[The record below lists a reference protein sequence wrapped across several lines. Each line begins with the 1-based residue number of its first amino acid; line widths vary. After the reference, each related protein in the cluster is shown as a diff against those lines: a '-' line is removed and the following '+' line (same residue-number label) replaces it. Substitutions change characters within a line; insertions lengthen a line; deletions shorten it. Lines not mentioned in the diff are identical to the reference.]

1 MESYVARSRA
11 LAGTVRTLEPVK
23 TCLFDLGHIFES
35 STAIDSLEIGVGLK
49 MVFCRSAMRR
59 LVSTALVLF
68 CTPKPA
74 FKIDRF
80 EMTKRLSATFL
91 AYLVLFFGDKR
102 LQFRTGQCLCDQ
114 SNPEHS
120 STTP

>member
-1 MESYVARSRA
+1 MLANFDFQQKSRPTGVSSLKKARGGQSQKEKGDVKA
-11 LAGTVRTLEPVK
+11 TKWTSEHGTVHTLEPVK

-68 CTPKPA
+68 RTPKP
-74 FKIDRF
+74 
-80 EMTKRLSATFL
+80 
-91 AYLVLFFGDKR
+91 
-102 LQFRTGQCLCDQ
+102 CL
-114 SNPEHS
+114 
-120 STTP
+120 